1 MKKNVLT
8 LSAILVVC
16 AAAQAQWVQQPFS
29 FTPTSRVPLYV
40 DAVDASTAW
49 SLSSGILS
57 RSTTNQVARTFNG
70 GQNWTVL
77 TIAAIDTDNETIQSL
92 SAISPTT
99 AWVVTA
105 GVAGGRILKTAD
117 AGNTWVVQSTAAM
130 FTGPD
135 SYPNTIHFFNA
146 NDGVVMGD
154 PDDTG
159 RGMEI
164 YYTANGGTSWTRAT
178 VPVGTKDELGTIA
191 PPAVV
196 GNSIWLPNDEGDIF
210 RSLDKGA
217 TWTVARQVAS
227 EAIENVAF
235 RDQQNGLAIISDEN
249 STKHQL
255 FRTTDGGSTWSRL
268 NYSGPLRGFSI
279 DNVPG
284 TGNYISVGLDF
295 GNGDAGSSY
304 SRDNGQT
311 WVSIE
316 TTLNHLFV
324 DAAGPAAVWSG
335 GVGENSAGTII
346 GLGANKLTSTV
357 LGARTALLVAGASLS
372 PNPSTSGRFR
382 VEWPAAA
389 HVGPVT
395 LTLTD
400 AVGRQVQQRRLESS
414 RAGEASLDLSREKPG
429 LYQVKLE
436 SETGVSYL
444 RAQVL

>member
-1 MKKNVLT
+1 MKKPVLT
-8 LSAILVVC
+8 LSAILFAVL
-16 AAAQAQWVQQPFS
+16 AAQAQWTQQPFS
-29 FTPTSRVPLYV
+29 FAPANLVPLYV

-49 SLSSGILS
+49 SLSSGMLS

-77 TIAAIDTDNETIQSL
+77 AIAAIDTDNETIQSL
-92 SAISPTT
+92 SAVSPTT
-99 AWVVTA
+99 AWIVTV
-105 GVAGGRILKTAD
+105 GLAGGRVLKTAD
-117 AGNTWVVQSTAAM
+117 AGNTWTVQSTSSM

-178 VPVGTKDELGTIA
+178 VPVGTRDELGTTA

-196 GNSIWLPNDEGDIF
+196 GNSIWIPNDEGDIF

-217 TWTVARQVAS
+217 TWTVSRQVAS
-227 EAIENVAF
+227 DAIENVAF

-249 STKHQL
+249 STNHQL
-255 FRTTDGGSTWSRL
+255 FRTTDGGTTWSRL
-268 NYSGPLRGFSI
+268 SYSGPLRGFSI

-284 TGNYISVGLDF
+284 TGNYISVGIDF

-304 SRDNGQT
+304 SRNNGQT
-311 WVSIE
+311 WTSIE

-324 DAAGPAAVWSG
+324 DAAGPTAVWSG
-335 GVGENSAGTII
+335 GIGENAAGDIV

-357 LGARTALLVAGASLS
+357 LGARTATLVAGGSLS
-372 PNPSTSGRFR
+372 PNPSTGGRFR
-382 VEWPAAA
+382 VAWPAAA
-389 HVGPVT
+389 HAGTVT
-395 LTLTD
+395 LTVID
-400 AVGRQVQQRRLESS
+400 AVGRQVQRRRLEGN